1 MELMD
6 YTKNEN
12 LGKRKCRDC
21 ILNPNHEGSYFGLYK
36 FIVNAFDITYD
47 DWDSDKN
54 TGSNYPCQVVNFY
67 SCPFEDTRELN

>member
-1 MELMD
+1 MQGL
-6 YTKNEN
+6 YFKS
-12 LGKRKCRDC
+12 KPRRK
-21 ILNPNHEGSYFGLYK
+21 FGLYK
-36 FIVNAFDITYD
+36 FIANALDITYD